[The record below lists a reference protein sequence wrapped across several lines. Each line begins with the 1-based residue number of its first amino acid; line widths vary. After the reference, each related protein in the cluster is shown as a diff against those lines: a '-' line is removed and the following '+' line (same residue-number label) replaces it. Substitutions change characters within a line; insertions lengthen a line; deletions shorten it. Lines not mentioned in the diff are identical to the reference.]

1 VILICVISLLFVL
14 LKGILMHR
22 VMPKPFDVDVGIAM
36 IAYVMISFGS
46 AWAGVFAVGQ
56 GIMMDLFSAGPLG
69 LFPLLYLAAFLAI
82 EWGCRFFELHSSR
95 GQVILVGIAACLKSS
110 ILLLLLSVFSY
121 SVPGASSIMFLLGVS
136 AIATGLLSPVC
147 FYVLNRL
154 RRVFM
159 TRA

>member
-1 VILICVISLLFVL
+1 ML
-14 LKGILMHR
+14 LKGILMNR

-46 AWAGVFAVGQ
+46 TWAGVFAVGQ

-82 EWGCRFFELHSSR
+82 EWGCRFFDLHSSR
-95 GQVILVGIAACLKSS
+95 GQVLLVCIAVCLKSS

-121 SVPGASSIMFLLGVS
+121 SVPGPSSVMVRLGAS
-136 AIATGLLSPVC
+136 AAATGLLSPLC
-147 FYVLNRL
+147 FYVFNRL
-154 RRVFM
+154 RRVLVI
-159 TRA
+159 RA